1 MLLSMLLILKQTPST
16 NSLDDPN
23 IYDDLDENL
32 FANAGSIYSAFGF
45 NIAYPTVTA
54 GIGSLGAG
62 FMTTLLPHS
71 LDNYYQTQHPLWLFA
86 RLRGRVDPNRL
97 VLNALTD
104 NQG

>member
-1 MLLSMLLILKQTPST
+1 MLLKQTPST

-32 FANAGSIYSAFGF
+32 LANAGSIYSAFGF

-62 FMTTLLPHS
+62 CVTTLLPHY

-97 VLNALTD
+97 VLYVLTE